1 MTTAQHLQLVSV
13 IEFAQ
18 ADGARWLLLRVGL
31 LPTHHER
38 MPLELGVEGGYL
50 DLLHVALPTEALD
63 VVRNPR
69 EEVEN
74 EPAPPHDSRHLFL
87 TQAENGYRKEE
98 EDVIPEGV
106 WLV

>member
-13 IEFAQ
+13 VEFAQ
-18 ADGARWLLLRVGL
+18 ADGARWLLLSVGL

-69 EEVEN
+69 EEAEN

-106 WLV
+106 RLV